1 MSHLVT
7 FRGEQFWAG
16 QLYLDLNA
24 INCYQEWECGT
35 RVQELKSFD
44 NGDGRLTFKEC
55 ELDPER
61 PRNCGFQL
69 AIDRFPGGV
78 RFFPKPSAAADDDT
92 GARLLIGEAVFT
104 ILGLVLLLYAISS
117 PRRNP
122 PASGLAIVFGLSTL
136 LASSKNSAT
145 N

>member
-7 FRGEQFWAG
+7 FRGDEYWAS

-24 INCYQEWECGT
+24 IDCYQEWECGT

-78 RFFPKPSAAADDDT
+78 RFFPQPSAEADNN
-92 GARLLIGEAVFT
+92 AVANFLIGEAVFAV
-104 ILGLVLLLYAISS
+104 LALALLLFLVSS
-117 PRRNP
+117 SSNRHP
-122 PASGLAIVFGLSTL
+122 PTSGLAILFGLSTL
-136 LASSKNSAT
+136 LGVHK
-145 N
+145 